1 MIHDTYRASIILDI
15 RCCLSVGLFVS
26 KKRQTGEAIGPKFCV
41 GPQGR
46 FQKFQNF
53 QNLASNKI
61 LFLLNFENP
70 RNKISELFACY
81 CLKVYTNRNRLQ
93 LK

>member
-15 RCCLSVGLFVS
+15 RWCLSVGLFVS
-26 KKRQTGEAIGPKFCV
+26 KKRQTAEPIGLKLCV

-46 FQKFQNF
+46 FQKFQKF
-53 QNLASNKI
+53 QNLVINKI
-61 LFLLNFENP
+61 LSLLNFENP

-81 CLKVYTNRNRLQ
+81 CLKVYTKRNRSQ